1 MQRESNALSENRMDV
16 ARPGRLCA
24 SAACPRPQVQ
34 GGVRAAVSTG
44 GPSDRSCGDRTLGD
58 DPPDPEAA
66 EELGQGSCPPPP
78 RPLGALSTVGL
89 LWPGWGR
96 QFCLFSKCPVLVW
109 VAGAGVR
116 AQAGVSRG
124 WGKCVASSR
133 DSDGRGDSEAEPQ
146 PRGKAAQGSALG
158 PAAKFGRH
166 QRLPRGLSGVAVGQ
180 PGLVVSSRG
189 GLRGQTAP
197 WSLRPLVTGPSGGAH
212 RPSQDTDSLG
222 RFDGATGRDLPTTRS
237 WGVGGFRDP
246 PESKA
251 RRWESR
257 SEDQSRRKG
266 RARTQLHPRPKPALS
281 CLPLLLVSDF
291 CSETRLRERQT
302 DPSGPD
308 PDREPQKDGA
318 RQAEAGSPIPAPSE
332 ARARPVLWAT
342 HAKGKQEL
350 RQDTWK
356 STVWGNRHSALT
368 WAQGSRGRERGS
380 APPPEAVH
388 ILKRPLAVRKYLW
401 SLPYRMARGKHGGLG
416 SANGSE
422 VCGSKQG
429 PGVAEQRRARS
440 WGASTMLPETC
451 PQPAPASAPGHA
463 SSLACSRKVS
473 HLLPPRAL
481 WS

>member
-1 MQRESNALSENRMDV
+1 MT
-16 ARPGRLCA
+16 RPR
-24 SAACPRPQVQ
+24 
-34 GGVRAAVSTG
+34 
-44 GPSDRSCGDRTLGD
+44 
-58 DPPDPEAA
+58 
-66 EELGQGSCPPPP
+66 
-78 RPLGALSTVGL
+78 
-89 LWPGWGR
+89 
-96 QFCLFSKCPVLVW
+96 
-109 VAGAGVR
+109 
-116 AQAGVSRG
+116 
-124 WGKCVASSR
+124 KCVASSR

-180 PGLVVSSRG
+180 PGLVASSRG

-251 RRWESR
+251 HRWESR

-266 RARTQLHPRPKPALS
+266 RARTQLHPRPKPALP

-318 RQAEAGSPIPAPSE
+318 RQAEVGSGSTGSPE
-332 ARARPVLWAT
+332 A
-342 HAKGKQEL
+342 
-350 RQDTWK
+350 
-356 STVWGNRHSALT
+356 AL
-368 WAQGSRGRERGS
+368 
-380 APPPEAVH
+380 
-388 ILKRPLAVRKYLW
+388 
-401 SLPYRMARGKHGGLG
+401 
-416 SANGSE
+416 
-422 VCGSKQG
+422 
-429 PGVAEQRRARS
+429 
-440 WGASTMLPETC
+440 
-451 PQPAPASAPGHA
+451 
-463 SSLACSRKVS
+463 
-473 HLLPPRAL
+473 
-481 WS
+481 